1 VAKRILVVDDE
12 PEIAEVVAGYLERE
26 GFEPVIRHDVR
37 TAVESLKE
45 RPPDMMILDITLPD
59 GTGLDI
65 LRTRTNADRIPAIML
80 TARSDEID
88 RVLGLELGA
97 DDYVAKPF
105 SPRELVARVRA
116 VFRRVNETHAD
127 RAADLLRIRDLTI
140 DRRAHE
146 VYVNGRSVSI
156 TPSEFRIL
164 SLLAEHPGQVFTRAQ
179 LLDCLNDEGTIFER
193 TLDRHINNL
202 RKKIEP
208 DPDEP
213 AYVLTVFGVGYK
225 MRKE

>member
-1 VAKRILVVDDE
+1 MAKRVLVVDDE
-12 PEIAEVVAGYLERE
+12 PEISGVVAGYLERE
-26 GFEPVIRHDVR
+26 GFEPVVRGDVR
-37 TAVESLKE
+37 TAIDALKE
-45 RPPDMMILDITLPD
+45 HVPDMMILDVTLPD

-65 LRTRTNADRIPAIML
+65 LRAGSTVGRIPAIML
-80 TARSDEID
+80 TARTDEID

-105 SPRELVARVRA
+105 SPRELMARVRA
-116 VFRRVNETHAD
+116 VMRRVSDVPMEQS
-127 RAADLLRIRDLTI
+127 ADLLRIRDLTI

-146 VYVNGRSVSI
+146 VRMNGRAVNI

-164 SLLAEHPGQVFTRAQ
+164 SLLAEHPGQVFSRAQ

-208 DPDEP
+208 NADEP
-213 AYVLTVFGVGYK
+213 AYVMTVFGVGYK
-225 MRKE
+225 MRKD